1 MKQSI
6 TVKAPAVI
14 KLFGEHAVVYGKLS
28 VAVALALYAETTIK
42 ETEKDK
48 FEIEL
53 KDLNKRVEFTNN
65 ELEAIYDSYTK
76 KESYDSFIKNQKVE
90 KEILPY
96 AVIAGKIR
104 KLRNISLVNTKVIIK
119 SDIPIQKGL
128 ASSAAC
134 STSFTIALL
143 KYFNINITDN
153 EAIELAREGDKV
165 IHKSDGAGRID
176 ISTSYYGGY
185 VSYSTENGVKKED
198 INNAINLLLID
209 TGPKKSTAEMVG
221 HVAELYKNNKEYIEG
236 VFNEIEKC
244 AKDGLK
250 FLKEGNQAEV
260 GRLLSKNHE
269 YLSELG
275 VSNDNLNKTVEIV
288 KKSNGLGAKLSGGGG
303 GGLAIALVNGNENII
318 INNLKQEG
326 FNVFKAPVSIDG
338 AKTLIQYKNL
348 SIGWNF
354 VF

>member
-42 ETEKDK
+42 EIEKDK

-104 KLRNISLVNTKVIIK
+104 KLRNISLLNTKVIIK

-143 KYFNINITDN
+143 KYFNINIADN

-275 VSNDNLNKTVEIV
+275 VSSDNLNKTVEIV
-288 KKSNGLGAKLSGGGG
+288 RKSNGLGAKLSGGGG
-303 GGLAIALVNGNENII
+303 GGLAIALVNGNENTI

-338 AKTLIQYKNL
+338 AKTLIQYKTL
-348 SIGWNF
+348 SIG
-354 VF
+354 